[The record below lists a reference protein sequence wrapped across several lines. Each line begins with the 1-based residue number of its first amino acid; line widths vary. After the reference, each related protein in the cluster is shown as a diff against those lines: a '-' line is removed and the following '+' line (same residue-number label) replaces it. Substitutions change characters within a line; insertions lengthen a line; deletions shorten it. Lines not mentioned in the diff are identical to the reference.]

1 MKWFEVRPIPKRH
14 LAVLLALGVQAAG
27 AGAQE
32 PTPVPQFL
40 RLRDA
45 IEIAVKGSTQLGIQQ
60 SRLDASRAASLNS
73 WFNLGPD
80 FTVNAF
86 NSRSTRKDDAYVTP
100 DSIVVPPSEE
110 ESDFRQ
116 LSADSRV
123 RLFDGFANYYRV
135 AAARSDV
142 RANELDYLY
151 TSTTVSTNVVAA
163 YYELLRAKL
172 LLTVAIESE
181 QVSREQLQRTEA
193 LYELGSA
200 ARSDVLKSQ
209 VQLGQTRLVLV
220 QARNRERLARD
231 GLIYAM
237 NLISATPFEIDT
249 TVVQLEMQDADFDSE
264 VRYAID
270 HRLDL
275 FALRETE
282 NGESKRVVAA
292 HGPLFPT
299 IDFAYGYDDSR
310 NESEFRFGSSKTR
323 TRSWTVSSSWNVFD
337 RFQTWSNISQ
347 AKANRRIA
355 EHNRRQTELDAIREI
370 RDLVN
375 QIREAQERFEVA
387 RENVARSE
395 EDLRLAQEKFRVG
408 AGTILDTIT
417 AESDLTTTRAAE
429 VEASVDY
436 LIARANL
443 ARATGR
449 PFSDL

>member
-1 MKWFEVRPIPKRH
+1 V
-14 LAVLLALGVQAAG
+14 
-27 AGAQE
+27 
-32 PTPVPQFL
+32 PTTVPSFL
-40 RLRDA
+40 RLSDA
-45 IEIAVKGSTQLGIQQ
+45 VEIALKGSTQLGIQQ
-60 SRLDASRAASLNS
+60 SRLDASRTASLNA

-80 FTVNAF
+80 FSVNAF
-86 NSRSTRKDDAYVTP
+86 NSRSTRKDDAYADEQSGV
-100 DSIVVPPSEE
+100 VVPPSTEE
-110 ESDFRQ
+110 ADFRQ

-123 RLFDGFANYYRV
+123 RLFDGFANYFRV

-151 TSTTVSTNVVAA
+151 TSTTVSTAVVEA

-172 LLTVAIESE
+172 LLNVALESE
-181 QVSREQLQRTEA
+181 GVSREQLERTQA

-220 QARNRERLARD
+220 QARNGERLARD

-237 NLISATPFEIDT
+237 NLLSATPFEIDT
-249 TVVQLEMQDADFDSE
+249 TVVQLEMQDVDFDSE

-275 FALRETE
+275 FALRESE

-323 TRSWTVSSSWNVFD
+323 TRSWTVSSTWNVFD
-337 RFQTWSNISQ
+337 RFTTVANISQ

-355 EHNRRQTELDAIREI
+355 EHTRRQTELDAIREI

-375 QIREAQERFEVA
+375 QIREAQERFDVA

-429 VEASVDY
+429 VQASVDY
-436 LIARANL
+436 LIARAKL

-449 PFSDL
+449 PFSEL